1 MSVTA
6 CKPHGFV
13 FLAVIAAHVA
23 LGGQGRFESFGTPTA
38 NVSLRGQLPSFVA
51 GTLGMK
57 LLLREGV
64 CKKASVTLRPLGVG
78 QAQNCLECYLELT
91 DCDVGQKK
99 CAAEMPAFP
108 DFAGY

>member
-1 MSVTA
+1 MTA

-13 FLAVIAAHVA
+13 LLAVVSARVA
-23 LGGQGRFESFGTPTA
+23 LGGQGRLESFGSTTA

-64 CKKASVTLRPLGVG
+64 ARRLLSRHGRLV
-78 QAQNCLECYLELT
+78 
-91 DCDVGQKK
+91 
-99 CAAEMPAFP
+99 
-108 DFAGY
+108 